1 MSFEAHL
8 DDPLLREIYAYWRM
22 KRASRRMPSRRQ
34 IDPAEMPRLL
44 PHLVISESVEGGKRF
59 RYRLAGTAVA
69 QAVGF
74 DPTGRCVEDIASGA
88 YRDYINGLHRSVCIE
103 RVPIF
108 AASAFVSAS
117 HNRRYHA
124 RRLALPLSE
133 DDDIVNQ
140 ILSMVI
146 FRYAADQPPLTVFDR
161 PAAEAAD

>member
-8 DDPLLREIYAYWRM
+8 DDPLLAQLYAYWRL
-22 KRASRRMPSRRQ
+22 KRGERRMPARRQ
-34 IDPAEMPRLL
+34 IDPAEIPRLL
-44 PHLVISESVEGGKRF
+44 PHLVISEGVDDGRRF

-69 QAVGF
+69 QAIGY
-74 DPTGRCVEDIASGA
+74 DPTGRYVEDVAGGD

-108 AASAFVSAS
+108 AAGPFVPAG
-117 HNRRYHA
+117 HHRHHVA

-133 DDDIVNQ
+133 DDATVNQ

-146 FRYAADQPPLTVFDR
+146 LRFGAAQPAVTVFDR
-161 PAAEAAD
+161 PAVEAAD